1 MRRFFRFVLLGLVL
15 VLVALVSAFTAMR
28 LAIHGR
34 EVEVPK
40 LAGMT
45 LAQAEDA
52 AAGRGLR
59 LVSESRFY
67 SADVPE
73 GRVISQVP
81 PAGTRVRRGW
91 KVRVAESL
99 GPQRVSIPNV
109 IGQSARAGEINV
121 RRRGL
126 EIGTVAV
133 ASVPGLPPDQVA
145 AQSPPAATAAA
156 SPKMSLL
163 ITAPQQATAYVMPN
177 LVGYSV
183 AGAKQVAESAGLRAV
198 AAVGIPP
205 GATVV
210 RQTPAAGAKVYAG
223 SSIFLE
229 TAVPEAKPP
238 EAAPEPTTPTQPPA
252 TPQ

>member
-45 LAQAEDA
+45 LKEAEDA
-52 AAGRGLR
+52 AAARGLR
-59 LVSESRFY
+59 LTSESRFY
-67 SADVPE
+67 SAAVPE

-91 KVRVAESL
+91 KVRIAESL
-99 GPQRVSIPNV
+99 GPQRVTIPSV

-126 EIGTVAV
+126 EIGTIAV
-133 ASVPGLPPDQVA
+133 ATVAGIDPDQVV
-145 AQSPPAATAAA
+145 AQSPPPETGGAV
-156 SPKMSLL
+156 SPKVSLL
-163 ITAPQQATAYVMPN
+163 VTAPQQASAYMAPN
-177 LVGYSV
+177 LVGYSLSS
-183 AGAKQVAESAGLRAV
+183 AKQIVESAGLRAV
-198 AAVGIPP
+198 APEGSAP
-205 GATVV
+205 GAAVV
-210 RQTPAAGAKVYAG
+210 RQTPGAGSKVYAG

-229 TAVPEAKPP
+229 TAS
-238 EAAPEPTTPTQPPA
+238 PPA
-252 TPQ
+252 SKSEPLPAVPAPPQP